1 MDTISQNKNIVTSFI
16 DALFTKGDL
25 GAVDEYL
32 AGDYVDHDPPMGFP
46 ASREGMR
53 AAAATFRA
61 AFPDWHSDIGFY
73 VEEGDLVV
81 ENFTAS
87 GTQQGEIFGVPA
99 VGPHRQPARDQ
110 HLAGP
115 RRPHRGALGTPGRS
129 RPHAPARPG
138 PPALTAPRYK
148 ALALALARACTYRR
162 VMADAIMKRQV
173 TALIGRCYAGLDVAD
188 LRDEVLR
195 RLRRI
200 VSVDAAFFGTVDP
213 QTLLFTSAV
222 AEEPLGAATPL
233 FLDNEY
239 GREDVNKFAAL
250 AEAADPVELARP
262 GHPRP
267 AAGQCPLPGGDEPAR
282 PGRRAARGSHQ
293 RQAVLG
299 RDLPAPR
306 GRGARLRRPGGR
318 RDPADRPARG
328 RGPAARPSRWRRSA
342 RPQTIAA
349 PAGAPGIILLDQDLA
364 LMTMSPE
371 AAQWLAEIDEAD
383 WPSGSEL
390 PMAVY
395 AAAARLARLEQ
406 GAAPPQL
413 ADTIRLRSRAG
424 QWLSLHASRLGGGPA
439 PQIGIV
445 IEPTPAAQL
454 SSLLLSA
461 YGLTGAQSR
470 VVALVIR
477 GHSTRQIV
485 EELHISANTV
495 QEHLTAA
502 FDKFGVRSRREL
514 VAAMLTGRP
523 G

>member
-1 MDTISQNKNIVTSFI
+1 
-16 DALFTKGDL
+16 
-25 GAVDEYL
+25 
-32 AGDYVDHDPPMGFP
+32 
-46 ASREGMR
+46 
-53 AAAATFRA
+53 
-61 AFPDWHSDIGFY
+61 
-73 VEEGDLVV
+73 
-81 ENFTAS
+81 
-87 GTQQGEIFGVPA
+87 
-99 VGPHRQPARDQ
+99 
-110 HLAGP
+110 
-115 RRPHRGALGTPGRS
+115 
-129 RPHAPARPG
+129 
-138 PPALTAPRYK
+138 
-148 ALALALARACTYRR
+148 
-162 VMADAIMKRQV
+162 MADAIMKRQV
-173 TALIGRCYAGLDVAD
+173 TALIGRCYAGLGVAE

-200 VSVDAAFFGTVDP
+200 MSVDAAFFGTVDP

-239 GREDVNKFAAL
+239 GRQDVNKFAAL
-250 AEAADPVELARP
+250 AEAADPVGSLDRATRGQRPDSARY
-262 GHPRP
+262 REVMS
-267 AAGQCPLPGGDEPAR
+267 PLGLGDELRAVLISGKQCWGAICLHREDAEHGFNDREVDVIRRIAPHVAE
-282 PGRRAARGSHQ
+282 GLRRAVTLGPLRAS
-293 RQAVLG
+293 AV
-299 RDLPAPR
+299 
-306 GRGARLRRPGGR
+306 
-318 RDPADRPARG
+318 
-328 RGPAARPSRWRRSA
+328 S
-342 RPQTIAA
+342 IAA
-349 PAGAPGIILLDQDLA
+349 AGAPGIILLDHDLA
-364 LMTMSPE
+364 LMSMSPE

-424 QWLSLHASRLGGGPA
+424 QWLSLHASRLGGPA
-439 PQIGIV
+439 PHLGIV
-445 IEPTPAAQL
+445 VEPTPAAQI

-514 VAAMLTGRP
+514 VAAMLTGRSAAP
-523 G
+523 